1 MYVSGLNNS
10 DNDSA
15 NDGPDS
21 HTEHVPKVAKMK
33 SSDKGKVNK
42 LAYGVNRLD
51 EDTIESQPS
60 YSDMSSSDDS
70 IDFLEPSS

>member
-1 MYVSGLNNS
+1 
-10 DNDSA
+10 
-15 NDGPDS
+15 
-21 HTEHVPKVAKMK
+21 MK

-60 YSDMSSSDDS
+60 YPDMSSSDDS